1 MYIKTVLA
9 KCGRQLTKVWL
20 AWRIVFLMGLPAV
33 FLGSW
38 SLPSFAATITYLSN
52 NIYAVPA
59 TGVTML
65 QIVAKGG
72 GGGGGSTA
80 SSGGSGAKVV
90 TYQPVTANE
99 QLTIKI
105 GTGGQSGSG
114 GSAGGTGEGIGGNG
128 VTGAGGGG
136 GSTSVID
143 GTTVQIIA
151 GGGGGG
157 SSGSHAVSGGSG
169 GTIIST
175 PTQPASCTTPLAP
188 VINLC
193 YPGAEGLAVTDTGG
207 VGASGDYTAGPPS
220 INAGGGNGSD
230 WHSDGTTGSNGNGGD
245 GVGSGGGGGAG
256 AGGGGGGSG
265 IGGGTAAGGA
275 GASRVSTNSFGPT
288 YSGDGGTGGSVNA
301 AGGNGSVIITS
312 LTADTF
318 TWSATPTMTFGGATG
333 TWTATSGNALAVT
346 ETSRTP
352 AVCTISGTTIT
363 AVAGGTCTI
372 RAATASYVTGE
383 PSGIG
388 GWEDQSLT
396 INKANQTITFGTLS
410 DKTYSDPLFTVSA
423 TSDSGLSVAFS
434 STTTSVCTVSGATVT
449 IVTAGTCTIRA
460 SQAGDAT
467 YVAAS
472 NIDQSFTVAAVV
484 PGAPTIG
491 TATGGDAQATVN
503 FTAPVNNG
511 GAAITIYTA
520 TSSPSNITGTCA
532 SSPCTVTGLTNGS
545 AYTFT
550 VTATNSAGAGSA
562 SAASNSVMP
571 ATVPG
576 APTIGT
582 ATAGNA
588 QATVN
593 FTAPVN
599 NGGAAITSYTAT
611 SSPSNITGTCAL
623 SPCTVTG
630 LTNGSAY
637 TFTVTATNAAGTGAA
652 SAASNNVIPAVPN
665 TTPNAFTFVDKSGV
679 TLSSV
684 VTSAPVK
691 ITGINVAIN
700 WTATGGGTACVSAGN
715 DCSCDVVSHATS
727 GTITNNQYLCVQH
740 TSSAS
745 YSTATNTTLAV
756 GGVSDTFT
764 STTLSTS
771 VSGPSINGS
780 TGAGAASA
788 TVTGGGNGAWLFA
801 TAGNGALQSGG
812 FIPLSG
818 NPKSPPV
825 APPAGVTFPY
835 GLLDFV
841 LAGGQPGSTAT
852 ITITYPAALP
862 PNAVYWK
869 YGPTPGPVAA
879 HWYTIPAT
887 IVGNTVTITIT
898 DGGIGD
904 HDLTVNST
912 IADPGGVGLQSQFSG
927 AVPIPALST
936 WSVIILSILL
946 ALGTLFSLRHLR
958 T

>member
-9 KCGRQLTKVWL
+9 KCGQQLSRVWL
-20 AWRIVFLMGLPAV
+20 AWRIVFLMGVSAV

-38 SLPSFAATITYLSN
+38 TLPSFAATITYLSN
-52 NIYAVPA
+52 NIYTVPA

-80 SSGGSGAKVV
+80 STGGSGAKVV
-90 TYQPVTANE
+90 TFQPVTANE

-114 GSAGGTGEGIGGNG
+114 GSAGGIGEGTGGNG

-157 SSGSHAVSGGSG
+157 SSGSDSVSGGSG

-188 VINLC
+188 VVNLC

-207 VGASGDYTAGPPS
+207 IGASGDYTAGPPS
-220 INAGGGNGSD
+220 INASGGNGSD
-230 WHSDGTTGSNGNGGD
+230 WRSDGTTGSNGNGGD
-245 GVGSGGGGGAG
+245 GIGSGGGGGAG

-288 YSGDGGTGGSVNA
+288 YSAGGGAGGTVNTAGGDGSV
-301 AGGNGSVIITS
+301 VITS
-312 LTADTF
+312 LSEDTF
-318 TWSATPTMTFGGATG
+318 TWSVTPTMTFGGATE

-352 AVCTISGTTIT
+352 TVCTISGTTIT
-363 AVAGGTCTI
+363 AVAGGICTI

-383 PSGIG
+383 LGGIG
-388 GWEDQSLT
+388 GWDDQSFT
-396 INKANQTITFGTLS
+396 ISRANQTITFGALS
-410 DKTYSDPLFTVSA
+410 DKTTSDSPFAVLA

-491 TATGGDAQATVN
+491 SATGGNEQATVN
-503 FTAPVNNG
+503 FTAPVSNG
-511 GAAITIYTA
+511 GAVITSYTA
-520 TSSPSNITGTCA
+520 TSSPSNIAGTCA
-532 SSPCTVTGLTNGS
+532 SSPCTVTGLTNET

-550 VTATNSAGAGSA
+550 VS
-562 SAASNSVMP
+562 
-571 ATVPG
+571 
-576 APTIGT
+576 
-582 ATAGNA
+582 
-588 QATVN
+588 
-593 FTAPVN
+593 
-599 NGGAAITSYTAT
+599 
-611 SSPSNITGTCAL
+611 
-623 SPCTVTG
+623 
-630 LTNGSAY
+630 
-637 TFTVTATNAAGTGAA
+637 ATNAAGTGAA
-652 SAASNNVIPAVPN
+652 SAASNNVTPAVPD
-665 TTPNAFTFVDKSGV
+665 TTPNAYTFIDQSGV
-679 TLSSV
+679 TLSTV
-684 VTSAPVK
+684 RTSAPVQ
-691 ITGINVAIN
+691 ISGINATTN

-715 DCSCDVVSHATS
+715 DCSCDVASYAIS
-727 GTITNNQYLCVQH
+727 GTITNNQYLCVRH

-745 YSTATNTTLAV
+745 YFTATDTTLAV

-771 VSGPSINGS
+771 VSGSSINGS
-780 TGAGAASA
+780 TGAGAVSA
-788 TVTGGGNGAWLFA
+788 NVTGGGNGTWLFA
-801 TAGNGALQSGG
+801 NAGNGALQSGG

-818 NPKSPPV
+818 NSKSPPV

-835 GLLDFV
+835 GLLDIV
-841 LAGGQPGSTAT
+841 LAGGQPGSAAT
-852 ITITYPAALP
+852 ITITYPAVLP
-862 PNAVYWK
+862 PNTVYLK
-869 YGPTPGPVAA
+869 YGSTPGTVAA

-887 IVGNTVTITIT
+887 IVGSTVTLTIT
-898 DGGIGD
+898 DGDLGD
-904 HDLTVNST
+904 NDLMVNST
-912 IADPGGVGLQSQFSG
+912 IVDPGGVGVQSQFSG
-927 AVPIPALST
+927 AVAIPTLSE
-936 WSVIILSILL
+936 WGVMMLSILL
-946 ALGTLFSLRHLR
+946 ALGAFFSLRRLR